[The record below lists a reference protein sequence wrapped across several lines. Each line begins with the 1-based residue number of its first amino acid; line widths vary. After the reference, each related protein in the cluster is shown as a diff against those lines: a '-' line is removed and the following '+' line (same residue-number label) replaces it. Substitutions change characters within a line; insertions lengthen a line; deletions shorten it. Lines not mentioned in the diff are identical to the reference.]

1 MPMLSLNTLVRL
13 GARTQLYAMTAAL
26 ALLLG
31 VSRAGLPAIQEP
43 SRGEGA
49 SWLEMGK
56 NYFYD
61 LVMLAGMALCAY
73 GLLLV
78 ARHGMTVYHE
88 IHIGKKTWPDLFATG
103 AVGIVLVCLTIFLV
117 TKATGIM

>member
-1 MPMLSLNTLVRL
+1 MLSLNMLVRL
-13 GARTQLYAMTAAL
+13 GARTQLYAMTATL
-26 ALLLG
+26 ALLPG
-31 VSRAGLPAIQEP
+31 FSRAALPTIQAP
-43 SRGEGA
+43 SRGEGS
-49 SWLEMGK
+49 SWLEMFK

-61 LVMLAGMALCAY
+61 FILLAGMGLCAY

-103 AVGIVLVCLTIFLV
+103 AVGIVLICLTIFLV